1 MNFSILTAAATA
13 AAKAPAPKAA
23 ATPSDP
29 LGDLRHYWDVSVAW
43 VNSHWLQIGI
53 AIGAAL
59 LIYFVLSMIRTFA
72 LKHAQSAE
80 GELTLTHIAGRV
92 IHKTKSSVIAIVAIR
107 MVAGYAQPPAAILQ
121 IIQFVF
127 TVAVVLQV
135 AIWVREII
143 LGLIGRRAAEGH
155 NETLSNAMGIIRLL
169 ISVALFA
176 IATIV
181 ILDNMGVNV
190 TGLIAGL
197 GIGGIAIGLA
207 AQGIFSDLFA
217 SLSII
222 FDRPFRV
229 GETIRYDTSTATV
242 ERIGLKSTRLR
253 SVNGELLVISNTNL
267 LAKEITNF
275 AHLHRRRVTFT
286 ISVIYQTTPQMLR
299 DLPALLEEQ
308 VTAAGHEFIRS
319 SFVTFGPS
327 SLDFEL
333 LFDVFTEQFEEV
345 VAARTDVG
353 IRLFEALA
361 EAGYEF
367 AYPTQTTFTAA
378 PDGTMIMPYPESR
391 SPRPAPQRRP
401 SPADVT
407 APCAKPLGLVQCR
420 RTGLERAPNQRTGDD
435 EWPRSRRRNC
445 RPGSVKPSARR
456 SGCWSTRI

>member
-1 MNFSILTAAATA
+1 MTFSLLAAATTA
-13 AAKAPAPKAA
+13 APKAVPAKTA
-23 ATPSDP
+23 ATNP
-29 LGDLRHYWDVSVAW
+29 LDDLQRYWDLSVAW

-53 AIGAAL
+53 AIGAGL
-59 LIYFVLSMIRTFA
+59 LIYFILSMVRTFA
-72 LKHAQSAE
+72 LKHAQRAE
-80 GELTLTHIAGRV
+80 GEMTLTHIAGRV
-92 IHKTKSSVIAIVAIR
+92 IHKTKSSVLAIIAIR
-107 MVAGYAQPPAAILQ
+107 MVAGYAQPPAVIMQ

-135 AIWVREII
+135 AIWVREIV
-143 LGLIGRRAAEGH
+143 LGLIQRRAAEGN

-229 GETIRYDTSTATV
+229 GETIKYDTSTATV

-286 ISVIYQTTPQMLR
+286 IGVIYQTTPEMLR

-308 VTAAGHEFIRS
+308 VKAAGHEFVRS

-345 VAARTDVG
+345 VAARTDVA
-353 IRLFEALA
+353 IRLFDAMTR
-361 EAGYEF
+361 AGYSF
-367 AYPTQTTFTAA
+367 AYPTQTSFTAA
-378 PDGTMIMPYPESR
+378 PDGSMVLPYPESPK
-391 SPRPAPQRRP
+391 PRA
-401 SPADVT
+401 AAT
-407 APCAKPLGLVQCR
+407 KAAKPG
-420 RTGLERAPNQRTGDD
+420 
-435 EWPRSRRRNC
+435 
-445 RPGSVKPSARR
+445 
-456 SGCWSTRI
+456 

>member
-1 MNFSILTAAATA
+1 MTFSILA
-13 AAKAPAPKAA
+13 AAKSPPAAPA
-23 ATPSDP
+23 SSNNP
-29 LGDLRHYWDVSVAW
+29 LDDLRYWWDASVAW
-43 VNSHWLQIGI
+43 VNSHWMQIGI
-53 AIGAAL
+53 AIAAGL
-59 LIYFVLSMIRTFA
+59 IIYFLLSMIRTFA
-72 LKHAQSAE
+72 LKRAQAAP
-80 GELTLTHIAGRV
+80 GEFTLTDIVGRV
-92 IHKTKSSVIAIVAIR
+92 IHKTKSIVLAIVAIR
-107 MVAGYAQPPAAILQ
+107 MVAGYANPPAAILQ
-121 IIQFVF
+121 LIQTAF
-127 TVAVVLQV
+127 TIAVVLQV
-135 AIWVREII
+135 AIWGREII
-143 LGLIGRRAAEGH
+143 LGLIQRRAAEGH

-176 IATIV
+176 IAIIV

-229 GETIRYDTSTATV
+229 GETIKYDTSTATV

-275 AHLHRRRVTFT
+275 AHLHRRRIAFAIGV
-286 ISVIYQTTPQMLR
+286 VYQTSPAMLR

-308 VTAAGHEFIRS
+308 VKASGHEFIRS

-333 LFDVFTEQFEEV
+333 LFDVFSDDFEAV
-345 VAARTDVG
+345 TAARTDVA
-353 IRLFEALA
+353 IRLFEAMA
-361 EAGYEF
+361 AAGYHF

-378 PDGTMIMPYPESR
+378 PDGTMIMPFAES
-391 SPRPAPQRRP
+391 
-401 SPADVT
+401 SPAKAT
-407 APCAKPLGLVQCR
+407 AAKTAKPG
-420 RTGLERAPNQRTGDD
+420 
-435 EWPRSRRRNC
+435 
-445 RPGSVKPSARR
+445 
-456 SGCWSTRI
+456 

>member
-1 MNFSILTAAATA
+1 MIRQEDDVTFSILPAAHPAATTTAA
-13 AAKAPAPKAA
+13 AAKAPAA
-23 ATPSDP
+23 ATNP
-29 LGDLRHYWDVSVAW
+29 LDDLRHYWDISVAW

-53 AIGAAL
+53 AVGAGL
-59 LIYFVLSMIRTFA
+59 LIYALLSMVRTFA

-80 GELTLTHIAGRV
+80 GDLTLTHIAGRV
-92 IHKTKSSVIAIVAIR
+92 IHKTRSSVIAIIAIR
-107 MVAGYAQPPAAILQ
+107 MVAGYAQPPAAIMQ
-121 IIQFVF
+121 TIQFVF

-143 LGLIGRRAAEGH
+143 LGLIQRRAAEGN

-176 IATIV
+176 IAVIV

-229 GETIRYDTSTATV
+229 GETIKYDTSTATV

-286 ISVIYQTTPQMLR
+286 IGVIYQTTPAMLR

-308 VTAAGHEFIRS
+308 VKAAGHEFIRS
-319 SFVTFGPS
+319 SFLTFGPS

-333 LFDVFTEQFEEV
+333 LFDVFTDDFEAV
-345 VAARTDVG
+345 VAARTDVA
-353 IRLFEALA
+353 IRLFEAMA
-361 EAGYEF
+361 AAGYEF

-378 PDGTMIMPYPESR
+378 PDGTMIMPYAESPKPKASAAR
-391 SPRPAPQRRP
+391 
-401 SPADVT
+401 T
-407 APCAKPLGLVQCR
+407 AKPG
-420 RTGLERAPNQRTGDD
+420 
-435 EWPRSRRRNC
+435 
-445 RPGSVKPSARR
+445 
-456 SGCWSTRI
+456 